1 MPNNT
6 LKEIHDLKSRTSEN
20 GCGYGHHDAR
30 LDDDRKLQI
39 LIAEEQIRIGWRM
52 NALTALMAFFSFLQV
67 VGLAI
72 QIWGK

>member
-1 MPNNT
+1 MSKAA
-6 LKEIHDLKSRTSEN
+6 LKEIEILRNRTMEN
-20 GCGYGHHDAR
+20 GFGYGDPDAR
-30 LDDDRKLQI
+30 RDDDRKLQT

-52 NALTALMAFFSFLQV
+52 NTLTAQMAFFAFLQV